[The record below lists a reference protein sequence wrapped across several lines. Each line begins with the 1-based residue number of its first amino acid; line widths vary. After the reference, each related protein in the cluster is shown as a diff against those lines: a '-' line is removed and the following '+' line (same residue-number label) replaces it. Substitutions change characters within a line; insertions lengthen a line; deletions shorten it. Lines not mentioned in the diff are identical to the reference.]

1 MKISNTYLFLD
12 LQGILENLYC
22 QKIVYLVEK
31 ILKENK
37 ADLVIDLNEDTLE
50 HINRFASHGVK
61 TESIFKDDLRKI
73 HLELIN
79 MKEVLKK
86 EVKNVESKWHDE
98 LLITSGVEQE
108 DDKSIVIV

>member
-1 MKISNTYLFLD
+1 M
-12 LQGILENLYC
+12 
-22 QKIVYLVEK
+22 
-31 ILKENK
+31 
-37 ADLVIDLNEDTLE
+37 VIDLNEDTLE

-86 EVKNVESKWHDE
+86 EVKNVERKRLE
-98 LLITSGVEQE
+98 GLLVTSGIEKE
-108 DDKSIVIV
+108 DDKSIVQVYEEALAVTKYGYKINHKKDIDECFVNN